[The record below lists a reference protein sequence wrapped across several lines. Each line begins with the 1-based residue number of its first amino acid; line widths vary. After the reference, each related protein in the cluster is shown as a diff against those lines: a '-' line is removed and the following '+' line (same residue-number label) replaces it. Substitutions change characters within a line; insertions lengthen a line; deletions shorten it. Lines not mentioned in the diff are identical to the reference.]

1 MKKLITGILA
11 TLTCLACVACVDDK
25 SPAGSTYDLA
35 SANDYLKLM
44 YKEADKEVRDDYE
57 VVNTVTIDGVSYT
70 VTWSVNVT
78 EGVTVE
84 AGSEG
89 KSLINVDET
98 LEADLDYV
106 LTATIAAPDGT
117 TKELTFNR
125 KVLKAPSTVAMPIV
139 AAPVE
144 ETAYKLYMYQV
155 TKKGDF
161 YFTGAMSGFY
171 LGTNSDYN
179 NAIDVFVE
187 NVEGKEGAYYLTFTK
202 DDTKQYI
209 GVTNTYNNGSWHDN
223 AILAESTTVAEGEV
237 KTFEFNF
244 NDEYDIMTATLAGVK
259 SGKDEATTETATV
272 TYFLGTNKTYW
283 TFGACELKDITAED
297 ACIGKLVQIV
307 DKSTVSAAEK
317 IANEVQRTV
326 TAITVGFSGDATY
339 ELPVAGAT
347 FTDVTIAWAVKE
359 GASAAI
365 SGSTLTLT
373 NPSAN
378 ATVILTATVTCGETT
393 ETVDVEIIHYQY
405 LTPAEIVDA
414 AYALAEDSAMDSAQ
428 TLTGTVI
435 EIDSAYSEKYGNVSF
450 VIVVDGKEDKPILCY
465 RAKGDSAAT
474 IAVGHQATVTG
485 TIKNYK
491 GTIEFDTGCTI
502 DACVTDA
509 TVSDAAK
516 IATEVV
522 ALEVAN
528 SVSEDGA
535 INVATAGTTYTDVA
549 IAWASDNAC
558 AVVDGG
564 AITVTLPAEATN
576 VTLTATITCGTAT
589 LTKTFTLAVSAK
601 PAAGAETVTIVASEL
616 GLANQDDFTTHT
628 VGNVTLTAAAN
639 GGSNPP
645 KYYSSD
651 TAIRFYSKNSLTFS
665 VASGYKISSI
675 TIEASSNQIT
685 ADNCTLTNATATG
698 LGTAAVIITPTDGT
712 ADVVLTNPKTSGNFR
727 AGTITIVVEAV

>member
-11 TLTCLACVACVDDK
+11 TLTCLACVACVDDNN
-25 SPAGSTYDLA
+25 SAGPTYDLT

-70 VTWSVNVT
+70 VTWSVDVA

-155 TKKGDF
+155 TKKGDS

-326 TAITVGFSGDATY
+326 NAITTGFSGDATY

-347 FTDVTIAWAVKE
+347 FTDVAIAWAVKE

-393 ETVDVEIIHYQY
+393 ETVDVEITHYQY

-414 AYALAEDSAMDSAQ
+414 AYALAEGSAMDSAQ
-428 TLTGTVI
+428 TLTGTVV
-435 EIDSAYSEKYGNVSF
+435 EIDTEYNAEYKNVSF

-491 GTIEFDTGCTI
+491 GTIEFDAGCTI

-509 TVSDAAK
+509 TVSDLMKA
-516 IATEVV
+516 IIDISPVT
-522 ALEVAN
+522 
-528 SVSEDGA
+528 VSEIKDAGD
-535 INVATAGTTYTDVA
+535 VTLPVVGETYSAT
-549 IAWASDNAC
+549 IAWASDNGI
-558 AVVDGG
+558 AVVNG
-564 AITVTLPAEATN
+564 ATLTVAALPAEATDI
-576 VTLTATITCGTAT
+576 VLTATVTVGEAT
-589 LTKTFTLAVSAK
+589 FTKTFNVK
-601 PAAGAETVTIVASEL
+601 VAAAPKANESVIDFSTYTAGVQYAEE
-616 GLANQDDFTTHT
+616 THT
-628 VGNVTLTAAAN
+628 LDENITMHITECHLNTQLRI
-639 GGSNPP
+639 
-645 KYYSSD
+645 YSSSSHDGVAEFISSKVITNVAFNAGNKVD
-651 TAIRFYSKNSLTFS
+651 TLNVYGSEDGTTWTLIEGVSITSTDYLDYS
-665 VASGYKISSI
+665 VAIENSTYK
-675 TIEASSNQIT
+675 QIK
-685 ADNCTLTNATATG
+685 L
-698 LGTAAVIITPTDGT
+698 
-712 ADVVLTNPKTSGNFR
+712 DV
-727 AGTITIVVEAV
+727 AGTQQVRIKTITFTYAD